1 MKTKR
6 IRKDAAQRYL
16 NALWHL
22 YSKAEPISNLHKVE
36 THHKISHRFGEVL
49 KKYNYVQKIHGQY
62 VYIPHD
68 APTIKDAKFILRKM
82 SESQAEYKQT
92 VKPLQ
97 PIVRKAPAQPIE
109 NKTNF
114 WKYVA
119 VGSWCITILTVVL
132 YLLK

>member
-6 IRKDAAQRYL
+6 ISKDAAQRYL

-22 YSKAEPISNLHKVE
+22 YSKAEPIYNMNKVSV
-36 THHKISHRFGEVL
+36 HHKISKTFALIIKEL
-49 KKYNYVQKIHGQY
+49 NYVQKVNGQY
-62 VYIPHD
+62 FYMRND
-68 APTIKDAKFILRKM
+68 APTLKDAKLILRRIAEK
-82 SESQAEYKQT
+82 QAHDKQIFN
-92 VKPLQ
+92 VSQ
-97 PIVRKAPAQPIE
+97 PIVRKAPAQPVE
-109 NKTNF
+109 NKTNV